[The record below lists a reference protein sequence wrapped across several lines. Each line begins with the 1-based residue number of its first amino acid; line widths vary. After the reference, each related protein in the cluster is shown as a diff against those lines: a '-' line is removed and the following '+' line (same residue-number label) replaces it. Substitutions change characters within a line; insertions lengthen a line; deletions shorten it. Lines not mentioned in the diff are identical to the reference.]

1 MQFLADLRSKAAGSL
16 TFVQTRLDEAKVQVT
31 EFVMLAAAGVKQA
44 AEKVSAPITSRIAG
58 VLLTVKSARSAV
70 LERAYQARAAVL
82 DLATS
87 TKARVVGL
95 QADVQAKGIRAC
107 VQDRATSAQLLARES
122 TASAKERAGELYT
135 VTGELVSQKSFPT
148 TAASATAGAVTLGA
162 GGAAT
167 GAMTGGL
174 AGAVAG
180 LPLALF
186 TFGLSIPA
194 VAAVGGAAGGSLH
207 EGGGVGLQA
216 NVQAKGIRACVQDLA
231 TFAQLLARESAASA
245 KVRAGESLESTRA
258 KGLAKVEF
266 VRQQAGEAKEAAT
279 LKATQLSAA
288 TGELVSQK
296 SFQMTAA
303 SATAGAVTL
312 GASGAATGAVTGS
325 LAGAVA
331 GLPLALFTFGLSI
344 PAVAAV
350 GGAAGLV
357 LGTAAGA
364 TTGFLGGGAAG
375 YCVYQKKDEI
385 RRAVSSTYIKASSGA
400 ELIKGG
406 EIKSAEY
413 AKDVVVAAK
422 GRVERADTG
431 DTAENTDR
439 DAVAQPLPRQRV
451 GELPSIEA
459 SIAAHSF
466 EACASLCFPAGHI
479 LSLDI
484 ARMHWIVVFGR
495 GAMRA
500 VAEFNLH
507 CVLSS
512 PSDSPSLQVQ
522 LLVAAAG
529 LVLGTVAGATT
540 GFLGG
545 GVAGY
550 GVYQKKDDI
559 RGAVSS
565 AYTKASGGAELV
577 KGRAVKSVEYAKDAV
592 VAAKA
597 RLARAGT
604 GEAGE
609 HMDKFTDKE
618 GRHRSDQLEACASL
632 RLPAWSRAL
641 ERTVKM
647 SLSSRVTSMCT
658 GWQPLQLQEHVDCKR
673 GHLRQT
679 QALAGWVLLPEL
691 ATVAVKSVEYAKD
704 VVVVAKGRLER
715 AGTGETAENTDRDR
729 SCTTATSSASEE
741 VVPE

>member
-194 VAAVGGAAGGSLH
+194 GAVVGGG
-207 EGGGVGLQA
+207 
-216 NVQAKGIRACVQDLA
+216 
-231 TFAQLLARESAASA
+231 
-245 KVRAGESLESTRA
+245 
-258 KGLAKVEF
+258 
-266 VRQQAGEAKEAAT
+266 
-279 LKATQLSAA
+279 
-288 TGELVSQK
+288 
-296 SFQMTAA
+296 
-303 SATAGAVTL
+303 
-312 GASGAATGAVTGS
+312 
-325 LAGAVA
+325 
-331 GLPLALFTFGLSI
+331 
-344 PAVAAV
+344 
-350 GGAAGLV
+350 
-357 LGTAAGA
+357 
-364 TTGFLGGGAAG
+364 
-375 YCVYQKKDEI
+375 
-385 RRAVSSTYIKASSGA
+385 
-400 ELIKGG
+400 
-406 EIKSAEY
+406 
-413 AKDVVVAAK
+413 
-422 GRVERADTG
+422 
-431 DTAENTDR
+431 
-439 DAVAQPLPRQRV
+439 
-451 GELPSIEA
+451 
-459 SIAAHSF
+459 
-466 EACASLCFPAGHI
+466 
-479 LSLDI
+479 
-484 ARMHWIVVFGR
+484 
-495 GAMRA
+495 
-500 VAEFNLH
+500 
-507 CVLSS
+507 
-512 PSDSPSLQVQ
+512 
-522 LLVAAAG
+522 AG

-609 HMDKFTDKE
+609 HMD
-618 GRHRSDQLEACASL
+618 
-632 RLPAWSRAL
+632 
-641 ERTVKM
+641 
-647 SLSSRVTSMCT
+647 
-658 GWQPLQLQEHVDCKR
+658 
-673 GHLRQT
+673 
-679 QALAGWVLLPEL
+679 
-691 ATVAVKSVEYAKD
+691 
-704 VVVVAKGRLER
+704 
-715 AGTGETAENTDRDR
+715 
-729 SCTTATSSASEE
+729 
-741 VVPE
+741 